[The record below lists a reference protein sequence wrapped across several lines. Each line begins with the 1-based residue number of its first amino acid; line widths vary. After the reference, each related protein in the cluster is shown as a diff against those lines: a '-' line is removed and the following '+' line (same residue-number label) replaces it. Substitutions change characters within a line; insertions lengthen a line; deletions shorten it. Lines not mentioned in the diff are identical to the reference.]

1 MKNKWKVAFIALS
14 GALIIVAV
22 IILMMVFAP
31 IKDDELPDN
40 KSDNNS
46 EVGFD
51 VRSNK
56 HDLNLIIEHYIEEE
70 GLKGPVDYDV
80 QLKDD
85 VELHGSVPV
94 FTSNIDFEL
103 KFEPQALKNGNILLK
118 QKSISVGSLNLPV
131 SYVLKVIRDSYNFP
145 EWVKIQPNDELIYVS
160 LQDMELKSD
169 IRVRAKEFDLEKDN
183 IRFRLLVPVDQ
194 AQ

>member
-1 MKNKWKVAFIALS
+1 MKNKWKVAFFALL
-14 GALIIVAV
+14 GALIAGLI
-22 IILMMVFAP
+22 IILLMVFAP
-31 IKDDELPDN
+31 AKNDELPEN
-40 KSDNNS
+40 KANNNR

-56 HDLNLIIEHYIEEE
+56 HDLNLIIKHYIEEE
-70 GLKGPVDYDV
+70 GLKGPVEYDV

-94 FTSNIDFEL
+94 FTSDIDFEL
-103 KFEPQALKNGNILLK
+103 KFEPQALKNGDILLK
-118 QKSISVGSLNLPV
+118 QKSISVGALNLPV

-160 LQDMELKSD
+160 LQDMKLKSD
-169 IRVRAKEFDLEKDN
+169 IKVRAKEFDLEEDN
-183 IRFRLLVPVDQ
+183 IRFRLLVPVNQ